1 MFTGLGASLLRDV
14 PFSGI
19 YYPLYRGTQSILMTF
34 QDKPSLWI
42 WVSSA
47 MIANVISC
55 TITQPL
61 DIIRTRIMFQFHN
74 TDESQKYKGLVD
86 AFMKIIRLEGV
97 RGMMRGLLPRIIRKG
112 IGNIFAWSSYEY
124 LVNSRSP
131 KSD

>member
-74 TDESQKYKGLVD
+74 TDES
-86 AFMKIIRLEGV
+86 
-97 RGMMRGLLPRIIRKG
+97 
-112 IGNIFAWSSYEY
+112 
-124 LVNSRSP
+124 
-131 KSD
+131 